1 MGAAGAAIAPS
12 IRGFRCSDKG
22 KTARQCAIHDSW
34 RIKKSEFVFR
44 QQWLAFVVQTP
55 AISLHVVK
63 PNVISAAGMGFGE
76 QQLVIFTK
84 PL

>member
-12 IRGFRCSDKG
+12 IRGSYKG